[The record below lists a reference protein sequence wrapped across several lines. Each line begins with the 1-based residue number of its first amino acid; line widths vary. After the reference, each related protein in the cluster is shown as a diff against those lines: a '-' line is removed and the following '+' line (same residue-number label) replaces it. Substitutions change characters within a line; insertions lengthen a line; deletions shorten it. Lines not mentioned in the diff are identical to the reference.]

1 MSRSEFLVLMEEIRY
16 TWETSLVDV
25 YGIGTNKLVI
35 RGGHILYL
43 YDVLYALDIQRNLFS
58 IVIMLKLGFWFFLKS
73 NSIEIYLGINFY
85 SCGHFLDYFL
95 VLDVEHSS
103 NNESTSL
110 LTFVD
115 NAHNNSIKWYARFDH
130 IKQERITRL
139 VRACVLGPLIKV
151 NLPFGK
157 AIRTETHLQLI
168 HSNICDPMNVRI
180 KHDKYNFIIFID
192 DKTCFDLIYFI
203 SYKSEALDCF
213 KRYINEV
220 KNKLDKMI
228 KVLIID

>member
-1 MSRSEFLVLMEEIRY
+1 MSRSEFLVSMEEIRY

-58 IVIMLKLGFWFFLKS
+58 IVIMLKLSFWFFLKS
-73 NSIEIYLGINFY
+73 NSIEIYLGIN
-85 SCGHFLDYFL
+85 
-95 VLDVEHSS
+95 VEHSS

-151 NLPFGK
+151 NLP
-157 AIRTETHLQLI
+157 T
-168 HSNICDPMNVRI
+168 CDIAWQR
-180 KHDKYNFIIFID
+180 K
-192 DKTCFDLIYFI
+192 
-203 SYKSEALDCF
+203 
-213 KRYINEV
+213 
-220 KNKLDKMI
+220 KN
-228 KVLIID
+228 

>member
-1 MSRSEFLVLMEEIRY
+1 VSRSEFLVLMEEIRY

-151 NLPFGK
+151 NLP
-157 AIRTETHLQLI
+157 T
-168 HSNICDPMNVRI
+168 CDIAWQR
-180 KHDKYNFIIFID
+180 
-192 DKTCFDLIYFI
+192 
-203 SYKSEALDCF
+203 
-213 KRYINEV
+213 KRN
-220 KNKLDKMI
+220 
-228 KVLIID
+228 

>member
-1 MSRSEFLVLMEEIRY
+1 
-16 TWETSLVDV
+16 
-25 YGIGTNKLVI
+25 
-35 RGGHILYL
+35 
-43 YDVLYALDIQRNLFS
+43 
-58 IVIMLKLGFWFFLKS
+58 MLKLGFWFFLKS
-73 NSIEIYLGINFY
+73 NSIEIYLGIKFY

-139 VRACVLGPLIKV
+139 VRACLLGPLIKV

-228 KVLIID
+228 KVLKID

>member
-1 MSRSEFLVLMEEIRY
+1 MEEIRY

>member
-1 MSRSEFLVLMEEIRY
+1 MEEIRY

-58 IVIMLKLGFWFFLKS
+58 IVIMLKLSFWFFLKS
-73 NSIEIYLGINFY
+73 NSIEIYLGIN
-85 SCGHFLDYFL
+85 
-95 VLDVEHSS
+95 VEHSS

-110 LTFVD
+110 LTFVN

-139 VRACVLGPLIKV
+139 VRACLLGPLIKV